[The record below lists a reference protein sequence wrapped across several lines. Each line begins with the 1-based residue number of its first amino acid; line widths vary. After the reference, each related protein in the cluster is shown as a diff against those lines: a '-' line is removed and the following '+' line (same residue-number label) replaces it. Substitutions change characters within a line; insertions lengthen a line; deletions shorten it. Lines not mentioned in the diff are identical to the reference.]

1 MKRISRSRLPR
12 FFVVLF
18 CVLLLGVGIF
28 WRHTLGGFVWYVA
41 APLALHNPLAG
52 VLRSFHTN
60 AQLAQENEA
69 LRAELASTTA
79 QLADRGV
86 LYQENIQLKARLGRD
101 GNVHTLLAGVL
112 MRPPATPYD
121 TLMIDAG
128 RTEGVRAGAL
138 VYAGG
143 SVVIGTVDAVYDG
156 TSRVVLFSAPGETYQ
171 GMLMESTAHPALP
184 VVVQGEGGAT
194 MTAEVPVGSIVA
206 AGDAILLPGVA
217 GGYLARVVAVE
228 TKKGESFN
236 TLYMQLPVNPQEL
249 RMVEVEK

>member
-86 LYQENIQLKARLGRD
+86 NLRHQASDHGLVE
-101 GNVHTLLAGVL
+101 
-112 MRPPATPYD
+112 
-121 TLMIDAG
+121 
-128 RTEGVRAGAL
+128 RACGL
-138 VYAGG
+138 EH
-143 SVVIGTVDAVYDG
+143 I
-156 TSRVVLFSAPGETYQ
+156 E
-171 GMLMESTAHPALP
+171 
-184 VVVQGEGGAT
+184 
-194 MTAEVPVGSIVA
+194 
-206 AGDAILLPGVA
+206 
-217 GGYLARVVAVE
+217 
-228 TKKGESFN
+228 
-236 TLYMQLPVNPQEL
+236 
-249 RMVEVEK
+249 